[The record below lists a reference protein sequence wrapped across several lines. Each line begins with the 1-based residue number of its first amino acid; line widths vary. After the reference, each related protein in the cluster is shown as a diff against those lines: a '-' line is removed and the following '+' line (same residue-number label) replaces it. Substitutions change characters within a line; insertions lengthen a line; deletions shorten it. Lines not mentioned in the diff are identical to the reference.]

1 MIGAGRLCL
10 ALLTLLGIIACA
22 ERSASGSDQVESPK
36 VAQFQQWK
44 LPSRLKEISG
54 LALSPDG
61 RLFSVDDEK
70 AVIYEIDYGKGKI
83 VKEFALGKPALRGD
97 FEGIA
102 YLDGRLLLITSDGLL
117 YSAVEG
123 QDGEY
128 VSYEKT
134 DTEIG
139 EECEIEGLAQ
149 DPDQSRLL
157 IVCKEMHDDD
167 DELAIFV
174 WHAAQGQEENGR
186 RIKLPVNDIL
196 MQLETKNLHPSG
208 IAIHP
213 HSRSLFII
221 AARQRALIE
230 MDREGG
236 LISAGKLPKKKRHRQ
251 PEGVEISPAGE
262 LIISDEGDGS
272 RARLAVY
279 SSVYINEES

>member
-1 MIGAGRLCL
+1 MSGAGKLCL
-10 ALLTLLGIIACA
+10 VLLTLLGSIACT
-22 ERSASGSDQVESPK
+22 ERSANGSDQVESSK

-61 RLFSVDDEK
+61 RLFSVDDEQ
-70 AVIYEIDYGKGKI
+70 AVIYEIDYEKGKI
-83 VKEFALGKPALRGD
+83 AKKFALGKPVLQGD

-102 YLDGRLLLITSDGLL
+102 YLDGHLLLITSDGLL

-123 QDGEY
+123 LDGEH

-134 DTEIG
+134 DTELG
-139 EECEIEGLAQ
+139 AECEIEGLTQ
-149 DPDQSRLL
+149 DPDQARLL

-174 WHAAQGQEENGR
+174 WQMGNDQEQNSG
-186 RIKLPVNDIL
+186 RIKLPVNNIL
-196 MQLETKNLHPSG
+196 MQLETKKLHPSG

-230 MDREGG
+230 LDFEGG
-236 LISAGKLPKKKRHRQ
+236 FISAAKLPKKKRHRQ
-251 PEGVEISPAGE
+251 PEGVEISRAGE
-262 LIISDEGDGS
+262 LIISDEGDGK
-272 RARLAVY
+272 RARLAIY
-279 SSVYINEES
+279 SSVHVIEES

>member
-1 MIGAGRLCL
+1 MICAARLCL
-10 ALLTLLGIIACA
+10 VLLALIGSIACT
-22 ERSASGSDQVESPK
+22 ERSASGSDQAERPIA
-36 VAQFQQWK
+36 AQFQQWK

-61 RLFSVDDEK
+61 RLFSVDDEQ
-70 AVIYEIDYGKGKI
+70 AVIYEIDYEKGKI
-83 VKEFALGKPALRGD
+83 VKEFALGNPVLQGD

-117 YSAVEG
+117 YSTVEG
-123 QDGEY
+123 LGGEH

-149 DPDQSRLL
+149 DPDQGRLL
-157 IVCKEMHDDD
+157 IVCKKMHDDD

-174 WHAAQGQEENGR
+174 WHMGNGQEGIGGR
-186 RIKLPVNDIL
+186 INLPVDDIL
-196 MQLETKNLHPSG
+196 AKLETVYLRPSG

-213 HSRSLFII
+213 HSRSLFIV

-230 MDREGG
+230 LDPEGG

-251 PEGVEISPAGE
+251 PEGVEISLAGE
-262 LIISDEGDGS
+262 LIVSDEGDGK
-272 RARLAVY
+272 RARLAIY
-279 SSVYINEES
+279 SSVHINEES

>member
-10 ALLTLLGIIACA
+10 VLLTILGSNACTD
-22 ERSASGSDQVESPK
+22 RSAGGSDKVESSQ
-36 VAQFQQWK
+36 VVQFQQWK

-54 LALSPDG
+54 LALSPNG
-61 RLFSVDDEK
+61 RLFSVDDEQ

-83 VKEFALGKPALRGD
+83 VKKFALGEPVLKGD

-102 YLDGRLLLITSDGLL
+102 YLDGRLLLITSNGLL

-123 QDGEY
+123 LDGEH
-128 VSYEKT
+128 VSYEKI

-139 EECEIEGLAQ
+139 EECEIEGLVQ
-149 DPDQSRLL
+149 DPDQARLL
-157 IVCKEMHDDD
+157 IICKKMHDDD

-174 WHAAQGQEENGR
+174 WHMGDGQEGNGG
-186 RIKLPVNDIL
+186 RIKLPVSDIL
-196 MQLETKNLHPSG
+196 AQLKTGKLHPSG

-230 MDREGG
+230 LDPEGG
-236 LISAGKLPKKKRHRQ
+236 FISAGKLPKKKRHRQ
-251 PEGVEISPAGE
+251 PEGVEILPAGE
-262 LIISDEGDGS
+262 LIISDEGDGK
-272 RARLAVY
+272 RARLAIY
-279 SSVYINEES
+279 SSTHVIEES